1 MTALRTDPNLG
12 EILAIPLS
20 DGRWAY
26 AVCRALFGYL
36 VSKVQSRS
44 LLPSSSPYLNEER
57 WHLRPIDVSPVP
69 LTWLTIG
76 RRKLTESERFPECS
90 VYWPEG
96 RHKCRLFDHPET
108 DWWKTVSPNGRNCGE
123 IPITAEEA
131 ATLPEAY
138 VRIKWEE
145 FEKFLDEHRQSLVEV
160 EGDPNLKPPPSAPA
174 VYPDVQFVISGAS
187 DSIPEV
193 IDEIGTVFEEDGLEY
208 DTDSETY
215 TVAREES
222 SRALN
227 LIRKAAKRVAPKEEW
242 EAIEIQKL
250 GPKIGQEQV
259 FALEPK
265 RRKRGG

>member
-1 MTALRTDPNLG
+1 MTALRTDPNEG
-12 EILAIPLS
+12 EVLAIPLS

-26 AVCRALFGYL
+26 AVCYELFGYL
-36 VSKVQSRS
+36 ISKVQSKG
-44 LLPSSSPYLNEER
+44 LLPMSSPYLNEER
-57 WHLRPIDVSPVP
+57 WHLYPVDFGEVP
-69 LTWLTIG
+69 NTWLTIG
-76 RRKLTESERFPECS
+76 RRELSESEQFPARS
-90 VYWPEG
+90 IYSPDSK
-96 RHKCRLFDHPET
+96 HKCRLFDHPET
-108 DWWKTVSPNGRNCGE
+108 DWWKTVPPDGRGYCRA
-123 IPITAEEA
+123 PITAEEA
-131 ATLPEAY
+131 ATLPRAF
-138 VRIKWEE
+138 VRIKWDE
-145 FEKFLDEHRQSLVEV
+145 FEKFLDEHRESLVEV
-160 EGDPNLKPPPSAPA
+160 EGDPNLKPPPPAPA
-174 VYPDVQFVISGAS
+174 VYPEVQFVIRGAS

-265 RRKRGG
+265 RKIGG